1 MTPTQFIQD
10 VYAAF
15 GRGDLPYILAA
26 CAEDVDWRALA
37 PTGAPYCGHFK
48 GRDGA
53 KRFFEAFLSTMK
65 LTKFEPRQFL
75 ESGETVV
82 VLGREG
88 GTVLPTG
95 RTTEYD
101 WVHVFVVKAGKV
113 AAFTEFSDAATL
125 DAAFKKA

>member
-1 MTPTQFIQD
+1 MGGMTPTQFIQD

-65 LTKFEPRQFL
+65 LTKFEPRQFF
-75 ESGETVV
+75 ES
-82 VLGREG
+82 G